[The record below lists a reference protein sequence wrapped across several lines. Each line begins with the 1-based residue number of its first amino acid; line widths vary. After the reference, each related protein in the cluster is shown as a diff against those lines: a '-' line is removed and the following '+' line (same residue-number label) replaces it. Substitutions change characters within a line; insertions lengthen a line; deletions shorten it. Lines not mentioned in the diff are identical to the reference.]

1 MIKPLPVFLREID
14 DAVWTAYSS
23 ATDYP
28 DGWIV
33 EPHSHNKD
41 QLIHA
46 IEGVM
51 VVYTDQ
57 CQWSVPP
64 NRGIWMPSGQ
74 VHSIRCAGP
83 LKMRSVF
90 IQAGLASGLPA
101 ATTILSVSPLLSE
114 LIKTSVGMA
123 LSQYDNSRES
133 RIMNLILDEI
143 SLLPEVPLHLPRPA
157 DARIRKI
164 CAALMARPDDGSTLR
179 DWSLELGI
187 DERTIQRLFQKE
199 TGLTFG
205 QWRQQFRLLLALE
218 MIARGDKII
227 DVAAQLGYDSPSAFA
242 VMFKKQFGKT
252 PSNFFKDPGNGK

>member
-1 MIKPLPVFLREID
+1 MIKPLPIFLREID
-14 DAVWTAYSS
+14 DAAWIVHSS

-28 DGWIV
+28 DGWVI

-41 QLIHA
+41 QLIHG

-57 CQWSVPP
+57 CQWTVPP
-64 NRGIWMPSGQ
+64 NRGIWMPSGR
-74 VHSIRCAGP
+74 VHSIRCAGL

-90 IQAGLASGLPA
+90 IQAGRTSSLPA
-101 ATTILSVSPLLSE
+101 ATTILSISPLLSE
-114 LIKTSVGMA
+114 LIKASVGMK
-123 LSQYDNSRES
+123 LTPHENSRES
-133 RIMNLILDEI
+133 RIMSLILDEI
-143 SLLPEVPLHLPRPA
+143 SLLPAVPLQLPQPA
-157 DARIRKI
+157 DARLRQIS
-164 CAALMARPDDGSTLR
+164 AALVAKPDDNSTLH

-218 MIARGDKII
+218 MIARGDKVI
-227 DVAAQLGYDSPSAFA
+227 DIAAQLGYESPSAFT

-252 PSNFFKDPGNGK
+252 PSNFFKDQGSK